1 MSSLS
6 PRHLLLLVA
15 ITLVWGLNFVVAKA
29 GVDQMPPILF
39 SALRFLLLAL
49 CLLPF
54 LRWHGD
60 SMGAVIV
67 AAVLLGALHFG
78 LMFVGLAL
86 SGSVSAV
93 AIVGQ
98 LGVPFATLLSIA
110 LLGEKVRWRRWL
122 GITLSFAGVCI
133 MGFDPI
139 VFGHAAGAAFMA
151 AAAFVGALGLI
162 AVKKLPPIEPLQFQ
176 AWVAVLGGPL
186 LFATSLIV
194 EGDPRPQIAAASAAE
209 WGAVL
214 YTALASSL
222 FAHTAYFML
231 LRRYPVTS
239 VAPLT
244 VLSPLF
250 AVVFGVLLLGEQL
263 PARVAVGGAITLL
276 GVIIITMREKQ
287 LIDTGS

>member
-1 MSSLS
+1 MSSLT

-15 ITLVWGLNFVVAKA
+15 ITFVWGLNFVVAKA
-29 GVDQMPPILF
+29 GVEQMPPILF

-49 CLLPF
+49 CLAPF
-54 LRWHGD
+54 LRWQGD

-122 GITLSFAGVCI
+122 GISLSFAGVCI

-139 VFGHAAGAAFMA
+139 VFDHAAGAAFMA

-186 LFATSLIV
+186 LLATSLVV
-194 EGDPRPQIAAASAAE
+194 EGDPRPQIAAASVTE

-222 FAHTAYFML
+222 FAHTVYFML

-250 AVVFGVLLLGEQL
+250 AVVFGVLLLGEQIS
-263 PARVAVGGAITLL
+263 ARVAVGGAITLL
-276 GVIIITMREKQ
+276 GVVIITMREKK

>member
-1 MSSLS
+1 MSSLA

-15 ITLVWGLNFVVAKA
+15 ITFVWGLNFVVAKA
-29 GVDQMPPILF
+29 GVEQMPPILF

-49 CLLPF
+49 CLSPF
-54 LRWHGD
+54 LRWQGEA
-60 SMGAVIV
+60 MGAVIV
-67 AAVLLGALHFG
+67 AAILLGALHFG

-122 GITLSFAGVCI
+122 GISLSFAGVCI

-186 LFATSLIV
+186 LLATSLVV

-222 FAHTAYFML
+222 FAHTVYFML

-250 AVVFGVLLLGEQL
+250 AVAFGVLLLGEQL
-263 PARVAVGGAITLL
+263 SMRVAIGGAITLL
-276 GVIIITMREKQ
+276 GVVIITIREKR

>member
-6 PRHLLLLVA
+6 ARHLLLLVA
-15 ITLVWGLNFVVAKA
+15 ITFVWGLNFVVAKA
-29 GVDQMPPILF
+29 GVEQMPPILF

-49 CLLPF
+49 CLSPF

-93 AIVGQ
+93 AIVAQ

-110 LLGEKVRWRRWL
+110 LLGEQVRWRRWL

-133 MGFDPI
+133 MGFDPV
-139 VFGHAAGAAFMA
+139 VFEHAAGAAFMA

-186 LFATSLIV
+186 LLVGSLV
-194 EGDPRPQIAAASAAE
+194 VDGDPRPQIVAASATE

-222 FAHTAYFML
+222 FAHTAYFVL

-263 PARVAVGGAITLL
+263 SVRVALGGAITLL
-276 GVIIITMREKQ
+276 GVVIITIREKR